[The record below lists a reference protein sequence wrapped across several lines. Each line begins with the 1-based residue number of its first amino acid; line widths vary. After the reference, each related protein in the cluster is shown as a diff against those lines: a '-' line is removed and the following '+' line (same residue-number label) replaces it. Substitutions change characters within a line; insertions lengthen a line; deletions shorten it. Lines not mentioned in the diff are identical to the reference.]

1 MSQQDFDL
9 LIGIMLFISVVCS
22 IVILSFILDTKDQII
37 YKLDHMIDNE
47 DKKENPWAWPSTNNV
62 LQ

>member
-47 DKKENPWAWPSTNNV
+47 DKKENP
-62 LQ
+62 